1 MKPSEQLSQETQQ
14 KLERLE
20 RLTEQSWSLQKWGFK
35 CNARFGGMPYY
46 TAYPDED
53 FHKIKYPVI
62 IYDSEWCR
70 IKITLDKERTH
81 DDLHVFYGRSHA
93 VDNQW
98 LLTWRGENCYCWHST
113 DAIQLALDFLD
124 GTSARDAYQRHL
136 QPIDFIR
143 SYLNSEYAKSIS
155 APEERSLKFHAVI
168 WEQYGL
174 RLIQLLDLHHAD
186 LWEQYII
193 FLREYYRLDEEESR
207 AVYEQRGIAWSL
219 SFDPPLYQRC

>member
-1 MKPSEQLSQETQQ
+1 MKPSDQLPHETRQ
-14 KLERLE
+14 KLGRLE
-20 RLTEQSWSLQKWGFK
+20 SLTEQCWSLQKWGFK
-35 CNARFGGMPYY
+35 RSARFGGMPYD
-46 TAYPDED
+46 TAYPSED

-81 DDLHVFYGRSHA
+81 DDVHVFYGRSHA
-93 VDNQW
+93 PDNEW
-98 LLTWRGENCYCWHST
+98 LLTWRGEACYCWHNTS
-113 DAIQLALDFLD
+113 AMLLALDFLD
-124 GTSARDAYQRHL
+124 GTSAREAYQRHL
-136 QPIDFIR
+136 QPIDFILN
-143 SYLNSEYAKSIS
+143 YLRSEYAKSIGGY
-155 APEERSLKFHAVI
+155 EKRSLKFHAAI

-174 RLIQLLDLHHAD
+174 RLIQLLDLRHAD

-207 AVYEQRGIAWSL
+207 IVSQQRGIAWSP